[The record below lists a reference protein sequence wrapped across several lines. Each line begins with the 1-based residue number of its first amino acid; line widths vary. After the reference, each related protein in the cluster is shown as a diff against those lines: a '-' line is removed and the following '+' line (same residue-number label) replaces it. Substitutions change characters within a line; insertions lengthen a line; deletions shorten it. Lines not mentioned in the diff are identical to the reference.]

1 MDSLD
6 LEMEGHLLKTP
17 RSRIKATISKSRLA
31 HGIHITKISSY
42 RHRQKWGPKAKTM
55 NASWQAGHISPV
67 IERYESEG
75 YSYSTS
81 PTSSDLIVKIFLIKI
96 LSLIYISPI
105 NLYLNSAFSR
115 MEISG

>member
-81 PTSSDLIVKIFLIKI
+81 PTSSDLIVKIFLIEI